1 MSEPRKSRLVAGV
14 VLVLVLV
21 AGIAIGFFLHQ
32 AVPWRTGHHG
42 LAIGGPPH
50 GPPPG
55 LKNRMLE
62 RLDRELKLTPEQHA
76 RIDTVLTRREADL
89 RALMSETRP
98 RFDSIASRTR
108 SEIQAVL
115 TPEQREEFAEIVQR
129 MEARRARRERR

>member
-1 MSEPRKSRLVAGV
+1 
-14 VLVLVLV
+14 
-21 AGIAIGFFLHQ
+21 
-32 AVPWRTGHHG
+32 
-42 LAIGGPPH
+42 
-50 GPPPG
+50 
-55 LKNRMLE
+55 MLE

>member
-1 MSEPRKSRLVAGV
+1 
-14 VLVLVLV
+14 
-21 AGIAIGFFLHQ
+21 
-32 AVPWRTGHHG
+32 
-42 LAIGGPPH
+42 
-50 GPPPG
+50 
-55 LKNRMLE
+55 MLE

-108 SEIQAVL
+108 SEIHAVL